1 MINFFYTCFFFFL
14 ISVNPAA
21 SEGGFAR
28 LLQEDSFAKDRFFGG
43 VEINLKLT
51 QGVPYKI
58 SFLEDPISLVIDF
71 NIVSFDEIDP
81 QKLNRSKNI
90 KFIKFEELD
99 TKWSR
104 LSIQFKH
111 YWSIKSTEMRIDPK
125 DGSAIISV
133 LLQSVSED
141 VFKSKNVN
149 GSNSLKRKKSKV
161 IEKTSANEDS
171 EFLVVLDPGHG
182 GKDPGAE
189 SGGYRESNLMLELA
203 TAVKESLIKNTDV
216 KVILTRNEDV
226 FLSLEDR
233 ITIATQSG
241 ADLFISLHAD
251 AVIEGEASGTT
262 IYLLSENATDK
273 MSAQLASRHDR
284 SEILRD
290 VDLSG
295 IDSQVASVLIDMAR
309 QETKPRNEAVASF
322 ILQVFKEKITE
333 LSSQPL
339 RYAAFSVLKSP
350 DIPSILIEAGFMST
364 SSDLQN
370 LITPQW
376 RVEFANALSE
386 AISRWQRKE
395 KQQKFLKKE

>member
-1 MINFFYTCFFFFL
+1 MINFFYTVVFL
-14 ISVNPAA
+14 ILAVPAA
-21 SEGGFAR
+21 SEVSFAR
-28 LLQEDSFAKDRFFGG
+28 LLNEDSFAQDRFFGG
-43 VEINLKLT
+43 LEINLKLS
-51 QGVPYKI
+51 QGVPYKM
-58 SFLEDPISLVIDF
+58 SFLEEPISLIIDF
-71 NIVSFDEIDP
+71 SIVRFDEIDLR
-81 QKLNRSKNI
+81 KLNRSKNI
-90 KFIKFEELD
+90 KLIKVEELD
-99 TKWSR
+99 SKWSR
-104 LSIQFKH
+104 LSIQFKD
-111 YWSIKSTEMRIDPK
+111 YWNIENTEMRIDPS
-125 DGSAIISV
+125 DGSAIISIF
-133 LLQSVSED
+133 LKSVSED
-141 VFKSKNVN
+141 IFKLENLNSKNFLK
-149 GSNSLKRKKSKV
+149 SENSEQKEKSAV
-161 IEKTSANEDS
+161 IENK
-171 EFLVVLDPGHG
+171 EFVVVLDPGHG

-189 SGGYRESNLMLELA
+189 ASGYRESNLMLELA
-203 TAVKESLIKNTDV
+203 AAVKESLIRKTEF

-262 IYLLSENATDK
+262 VYLLSENATDK

-284 SEILRD
+284 AEILRD

-295 IDSQVASVLIDMAR
+295 VDSQVASVLIDMAR
-309 QETKPRNEAVASF
+309 QETKPRNEAIASF
-322 ILQVFKEKITE
+322 ILQVFKEQITE

-370 LITPQW
+370 LITPKW
-376 RVEFANALSE
+376 RIEFADALSE
-386 AISRWQRKE
+386 AISRWQIKD

>member
-1 MINFFYTCFFFFL
+1 MINFFYTVVFL
-14 ISVNPAA
+14 VLAGPVA
-21 SEGGFAR
+21 SEVSFAR
-28 LLQEDSFAKDRFFGG
+28 LLQEESFSKDRFFGG
-43 VEINLKLT
+43 LEINLKLS

-58 SFLEDPISLVIDF
+58 SFLEDPISLIIDF
-71 NIVSFDEIDP
+71 SIVSFAEIEP
-81 QKLNRSKNI
+81 RKLNRSKNI
-90 KFIKFEELD
+90 KLIKFEELD
-99 TKWSR
+99 SKWSR
-104 LSIQFKH
+104 LSIQFKD
-111 YWSIKSTEMRIDPK
+111 YWDIESTEMRIDQS
-125 DGSAIISV
+125 DGSALISI
-133 LLQSVSED
+133 LLKSVSED
-141 VFKSKNVN
+141 FFKSNNVNGNNILKSKN
-149 GSNSLKRKKSKV
+149 SKV
-161 IEKTSANEDS
+161 TEKSSVIENNE
-171 EFLVVLDPGHG
+171 FIVVLDPGHG

-189 SGGYRESNLMLELA
+189 AGGYRESNLMLELA
-203 TAVKESLIKNTDV
+203 AAVKESLIRNTNFE
-216 KVILTRNEDV
+216 VILTRNEDV

-233 ITIATQSG
+233 ITIAAQSG

-262 IYLLSENATDK
+262 VYLLSENATDK

-376 RVEFANALSE
+376 QVEFAEALSE
-386 AISRWQRKE
+386 AISRWQIKD
-395 KQQKFLKKE
+395 K

>member
-1 MINFFYTCFFFFL
+1 MKNFFYTVVFL
-14 ISVNPAA
+14 ILAVPAA
-21 SEGGFAR
+21 SEVSFAR
-28 LLQEDSFAKDRFFGG
+28 LLNEDSFAKDRFFGG
-43 VEINLKLT
+43 LEINLKLS
-51 QGVPYKI
+51 QGVPYKM
-58 SFLEDPISLVIDF
+58 SFLKEPISLIIDF
-71 NIVSFDEIDP
+71 SIVRFDQIDLR
-81 QKLNRSKNI
+81 KLNRSKNI
-90 KFIKFEELD
+90 KLIKVEELD
-99 TKWSR
+99 SEWSR
-104 LSIQFKH
+104 LSIQFKD
-111 YWSIKSTEMRIDPK
+111 YWTIDNTEMRIDPS
-125 DGSAIISV
+125 DGSAILSI
-133 LLQSVSED
+133 LLKSVSED
-141 VFKSKNVN
+141 IFKSENLNSKN
-149 GSNSLKRKKSKV
+149 SEQKEKIAV
-161 IEKTSANEDS
+161 IENK
-171 EFLVVLDPGHG
+171 EFVVVLDPGHG

-189 SGGYRESNLMLELA
+189 ASGYRESSLMLELA
-203 TAVKESLIKNTDV
+203 AAVKESLIRNTEF
-216 KVILTRNEDV
+216 KVLLTRNEDV

-262 IYLLSENATDK
+262 VYLLSENATDK

-309 QETKPRNEAVASF
+309 QETKPRNEAIASF
-322 ILQVFKEKITE
+322 ILQVFKEQITE

-364 SSDLQN
+364 PSDLQN
-370 LITPQW
+370 LITPKW
-376 RVEFANALSE
+376 RVEFADALSE
-386 AISRWQRKE
+386 AISRWQIKD